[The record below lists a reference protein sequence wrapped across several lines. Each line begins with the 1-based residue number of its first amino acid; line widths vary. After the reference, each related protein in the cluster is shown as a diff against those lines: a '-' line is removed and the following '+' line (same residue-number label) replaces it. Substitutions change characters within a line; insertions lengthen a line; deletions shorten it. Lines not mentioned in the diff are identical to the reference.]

1 MERIAFIDLGS
12 NSVRFVIYEIS
23 DTGSYRLLYQEK
35 DSIRL
40 SENMWGDHKL
50 TQEAM
55 NRALVSL
62 QSYVHMAK
70 AFEVDTIKAVATAAV
85 RLANN
90 GDEFINL
97 VKQDT
102 GLALECISGVE
113 EARLGFLGVINT
125 IGLKDF
131 VIFDLGGAS
140 TEVTLVRNRQ
150 IEKSVSLPIGALT
163 LTGTYQKGEE
173 FTDKEYNKMVKAIKQ
188 AIEEH
193 PWLKNVK
200 KPLLGIG
207 GTARNIAKMDQRKL
221 SYPITKLH
229 NYEIPY
235 HRFTE
240 LLDEVKSKPLAQ
252 RKKINGLSSERAD
265 IIIAGMTIVYEL
277 FNYINCKTLVVGG
290 SGLREGLFY
299 DYYGQAYLG
308 GNPII
313 PDILIH
319 SAENVLLGMTR
330 YELIHAKHVGKLADI
345 LYDQWQPLHKGDTAL
360 RRCLQVSSLLHDIGK
375 RVNYYSHARHGCYML
390 VNSNLYGITHIE
402 QAFSAF
408 LVMNSHGLKPKEY
421 KNFLYGQLL
430 DDEQKAIGKKLSII
444 LAIAEALDESHE
456 QLITH
461 LESRISPEEVQLIV
475 HYPASRDI
483 SIIKGAVERL
493 AKAFKK
499 EYKRQLQ
506 IEWSPQ

>member
-102 GLALECISGVE
+102 GLELECISGVE

-163 LTGTYQKGEE
+163 LTGTY
-173 FTDKEYNKMVKAIKQ
+173 
-188 AIEEH
+188 
-193 PWLKNVK
+193 
-200 KPLLGIG
+200 
-207 GTARNIAKMDQRKL
+207 
-221 SYPITKLH
+221 
-229 NYEIPY
+229 
-235 HRFTE
+235 
-240 LLDEVKSKPLAQ
+240 
-252 RKKINGLSSERAD
+252 
-265 IIIAGMTIVYEL
+265 
-277 FNYINCKTLVVGG
+277 
-290 SGLREGLFY
+290 
-299 DYYGQAYLG
+299 
-308 GNPII
+308 
-313 PDILIH
+313 
-319 SAENVLLGMTR
+319 
-330 YELIHAKHVGKLADI
+330 
-345 LYDQWQPLHKGDTAL
+345 
-360 RRCLQVSSLLHDIGK
+360 
-375 RVNYYSHARHGCYML
+375 
-390 VNSNLYGITHIE
+390 
-402 QAFSAF
+402 
-408 LVMNSHGLKPKEY
+408 
-421 KNFLYGQLL
+421 
-430 DDEQKAIGKKLSII
+430 
-444 LAIAEALDESHE
+444 
-456 QLITH
+456 
-461 LESRISPEEVQLIV
+461 
-475 HYPASRDI
+475 
-483 SIIKGAVERL
+483 
-493 AKAFKK
+493 
-499 EYKRQLQ
+499 
-506 IEWSPQ
+506 

>member
-102 GLALECISGVE
+102 GLEIECISGVE

-265 IIIAGMTIVYEL
+265 IIIAGMTLVY
-277 FNYINCKTLVVGG
+277 CKTLVVGG